1 MEIVPMSFQQNGCSY
16 YAMAFIDDM
25 RDKFRS
31 LIGDG
36 AQFKSVNHMATETGI
51 EQKSLKRFLD
61 GDGALTMSVAAR
73 AFDMLGATIEIAG
86 GQSVQR
92 GAGVR
97 YTPTAFDIELR
108 DYING
113 MIAIQKKTVGKVAE
127 QSAHGE
133 MQTQERIFA
142 FLQGKGPLWASDL
155 PSIAKTLGQ
164 NPDQI
169 IKIVSEMAYSADN
182 SDGIQQTLAS

>member
-1 MEIVPMSFQQNGCSY
+1 MEIVPMSFQGNGCSY

-31 LIGDG
+31 LIGDR

-86 GQSVQR
+86 GAVGSKGGRCPVYAHSVR
-92 GAGVR
+92 
-97 YTPTAFDIELR
+97 
-108 DYING
+108 
-113 MIAIQKKTVGKVAE
+113 
-127 QSAHGE
+127 H
-133 MQTQERIFA
+133 
-142 FLQGKGPLWASDL
+142 
-155 PSIAKTLGQ
+155 
-164 NPDQI
+164 
-169 IKIVSEMAYSADN
+169 
-182 SDGIQQTLAS
+182 